1 MALFNLTDIAYKK
14 EEGRYFFSFSGF
26 SGGRN
31 NYNPNLLRYPSDL
44 GNTDKGHYMVFN
56 IHVQAKTSYVAN
68 EDNRDPKSQ
77 IQKNREALRAEVGA
91 TNIGGAANMILDKM
105 RSLAGVI
112 DESSIPENVK
122 KAAETFGGNI
132 ADKIPTGTK
141 EEAQKFGK
149 GVKQAVLPLNEATF
163 LRTTKRTTDSI
174 ALYMP
179 DTLVFE
185 DRQNF
190 TDLKLGGELAT
201 LGAAGATVLNDA
213 GVGTKNFDAQALGKN
228 ATPFIADFIADKVGK
243 LAGINTTNALFASL
257 VGAVKNPQLEM
268 IYTSPAFRSFSFEFM
283 FYPRSEKEAKEVQA
297 IIQRLRF
304 HQAPEILSGSAGY
317 FMVPPSEFDI
327 EFRYN
332 GEVNPNIPKISTCV
346 LTSVN
351 VDYAPNGFRAY
362 EVPNQNK
369 PEMGSTGMPV
379 GIRVNLTFQELEI
392 MTKFNYRDKTNRR
405 EV

>member
-1 MALFNLTDIAYKK
+1 MALFNLTDISYTKQTD
-14 EEGRYFFSFSGF
+14 GRIIFGIL
-26 SGGRN
+26 GED
-31 NYNPNLLRYPSDL
+31 NYNPNLMRYPADL
-44 GNTDKGHYMVFN
+44 GSLDKGHYMVFN

-68 EDNRDPKSQ
+68 NDERDPKSQ

-112 DESSIPENVK
+112 ESSIPENVK

-141 EEAQKFGK
+141 EEAQKFGM
-149 GVKQAVLPLNEATF
+149 GVKQSVLPLSEATF

-179 DTLVFE
+179 NTLVFE

-190 TDLKLGGELAT
+190 TDLQLGGELAT
-201 LGAAGATVLNDA
+201 LGAAGATVLSDA
-213 GVGTKNFDAQALGKN
+213 GVGTKNFDAQALGRN
-228 ATPFIADFIADKVGK
+228 ATPFIADFIAGKVGA
-243 LAGINTTNALFASL
+243 LAGINTTNAIFASL
-257 VGAVKNPQLEM
+257 IGAVKNPQLEM
-268 IYTSPAFRSFSFEFM
+268 IYTTPEFRNFSFEFM
-283 FYPRSEKEAKEVQA
+283 FYPRSEKEALEVQN

-304 HQAPEILSGSAGY
+304 HQAPEILAGSAGY

-332 GEVNPNIPKISTCV
+332 GHINPNIPKISTCV

-351 VDYAPNGFRAY
+351 VDYAPGGFRTY

-369 PEMGSTGMPV
+369 PAMGATGMPV
-379 GIRVNLTFQELEI
+379 GMRVNLTFRELEI
-392 MTKFNYRDKTNRR
+392 MTKRNYANETNRR
-405 EV
+405 RV